1 MLINETGITV
11 KQLKEWIKDLPEAD
25 IDGDEFEVWIDGTDC
40 EPGLTNVCKS
50 VSMLSFGDIL
60 LGVKD

>member
-25 IDGDEFEVWIDGTDC
+25 IDGDEFEVWIDGTGC

-60 LGVKD
+60 LGMKN